1 MQKLLEKEKAARDD
15 VKMILVVWQML
26 LMMWD
31 NRDSLN
37 ACLLVDKVRGVGPK
51 QGKGGRRAAYQIVEG
66 ILPTKDNANFT
77 EIFVKY
83 SLLLTY
89 YKQEVYHSN
98 GFS

>member
-1 MQKLLEKEKAARDD
+1 
-15 VKMILVVWQML
+15 ML

-51 QGKGGRRAAYQIVEG
+51 QGKGGRRAAYQIIEG